1 LNPTIPAWV
10 RFHNVGVVVGQ
21 SVGSTEGEEGIL
33 QAKLV
38 PSAEVVPVGME
49 KIDKLVNLTAHC

>member
-21 SVGSTEGEEGIL
+21 SVGSTEGEGIL

-38 PSAEVVPVGME
+38 LGGEVVPVVR
-49 KIDKLVNLTAHC
+49 KIDKLVNLTDC